1 MKKTI
6 ATTFLT
12 IASAF
17 GFAQEAS
24 VEQPAIIAAAP
35 IEISAPMPKIEEAR
49 PSFVYIRMDV
59 SDSKLNELSK
69 RDVIPGLGLG
79 YRIVSGASAIDI
91 SANYNKGEDRY
102 VASLPKV
109 NYLYYLSPAKNQ
121 SFYAGAGLAWGWIKS
136 TTEETKEK
144 FQGLVSNAALGYE
157 MNRKGPI
164 RGFAQLDVGQAT
176 LAASQTGN
184 LPKTFAEL
192 SVGAGF

>member
-6 ATTFLT
+6 ATSLLT
-12 IASAF
+12 IASSF
-17 GFAQEAS
+17 GFAQEAA
-24 VEQPAIIAAAP
+24 VEQPALIAAAP
-35 IEISAPMPKIEEAR
+35 IEIAAPLPKVEEAN
-49 PSFVYIRMDV
+49 PSFAYIRMDV
-59 SDSKLNELSK
+59 SDSKLNELSN
-69 RDVIPGLGLG
+69 RDAIPGLGIG

-91 SANYNKGEDRY
+91 SANYNRGPERY

-109 NYLYYLSPAKNQ
+109 NYFHYLSAAQNQ

-136 TTEETKEK
+136 TATEETER
-144 FQGLVSNAALGYE
+144 FQGLVSNVALGYE
-157 MNRKGPI
+157 MNRKGAI

-176 LAASQTGN
+176 LAATQTGS